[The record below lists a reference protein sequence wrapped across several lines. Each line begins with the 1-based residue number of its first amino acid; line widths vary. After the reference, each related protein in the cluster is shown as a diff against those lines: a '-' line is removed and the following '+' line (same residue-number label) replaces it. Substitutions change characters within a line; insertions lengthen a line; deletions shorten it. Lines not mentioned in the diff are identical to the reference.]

1 MLVVNS
7 KGRIV
12 RITRRPNEV
21 NALNRYC
28 HIDQKNARM
37 SRSSVY
43 MFEYPNTT
51 PTES

>member
-1 MLVVNS
+1 MLVVNHN
-7 KGRIV
+7 GRII
-12 RITRRPNEV
+12 RITRRPVEA

-28 HIDQKNARM
+28 HVDQKNAKM